1 MIAPLLVTVKDDAL
15 GGFSRR
21 AIAATDE
28 TEAMM
33 PLCAYD
39 LDRAGICRAR
49 GGAGQPP
56 RPPGAVDA
64 DVVP

>member
-15 GGFSRR
+15 GGLSRR

-39 LDRAGICRAR
+39 LDRAGLAALVAAPASRRGPLAR
-49 GGAGQPP
+49 
-56 RPPGAVDA
+56 
-64 DVVP
+64 